1 MATVSSPGVGSG
13 LDVNTLVPALVNAVI
28 SPLQS
33 AHDNSLNITNA
44 AISNIGKIKSS
55 LASLQDALTNLSSIS
70 NMYSLT
76 TNLSDAGYF
85 TATMSSTNTNATK
98 GSYQVEVQQLAQ
110 AQSLAT
116 GYVADPNN
124 VGTGSVVIN
133 FGNYDSNNVFTP
145 NSSYTNPAVNINITG
160 SNSLAD
166 IRDAI
171 NAASSDVTASIVTDS
186 KGSRLTLTSNKT
198 GENYAMQISGGLSAL
213 NYDPAS
219 STSALSQTVA
229 AQNSLVA
236 INGLVVS
243 NSTNQLNDTVSGVN
257 INLQQA
263 QPGKIITLNVAND
276 TQKVSDAINS
286 FITQY
291 NTTASLINSLTNY
304 DSTNKVAAP
313 LQFDPQVRAL
323 KQSLAS
329 ILSTTN
335 NDPSNPI
342 QSIGDLGISL
352 DNNGL
357 LQLNQ
362 DTFNTVLTNNYQNIS
377 GLFIQSSTSA
387 GIATQMNS
395 LIDDYN
401 LVGIGQ
407 FAQKQTILDQQ
418 LQILS
423 DQQDRITSQKT
434 MLTNKY
440 MAQFTALDSLI
451 SKLKN
456 TSNFLT
462 AQVNKNNSNN

>member
-13 LDVNTLVPALVNAVI
+13 LDVSTLVPALVNAVI
-28 SPLQS
+28 TPLQT
-33 AHDNSLNITNA
+33 AHDNSLNIANA
-44 AISNIGKIKSS
+44 TISNIGKIKSS
-55 LASLQDALTNLSSIS
+55 LSSLQDALTNLSSTS

-76 TNLSDAGYF
+76 TNLSGTGYF

-116 GYVADPNN
+116 GYVANPNN
-124 VGTGSVVIN
+124 VGTGNVVIN
-133 FGNYDSNNVFTP
+133 FGSYDSNNVFTP

-160 SNSLAD
+160 SNSLTD

-171 NAASSDVTASIVTDS
+171 NAASSNVTANIVTDS

-198 GENYAMQISGGLSAL
+198 GEEYAMQISGSLSAL

-243 NSTNQLNDTVSGVN
+243 NSTNQLNDTINGIN

-304 DSTNKVAAP
+304 DSTNKAAAP

-323 KQSLAS
+323 KQSLAG
-329 ILSTTN
+329 ILNTTN
-335 NDPSNPI
+335 NDSSNPI
-342 QSIGDLGISL
+342 HTLGDLGISL

-362 DTFNTVLTNNYQNIS
+362 DDFNTALTNNYQNIS

-387 GIATQMNS
+387 GIATQMSS
-395 LIDDYN
+395 LIDNYN
-401 LVGIGQ
+401 LAGIGQ
-407 FAQKQTILDQQ
+407 FAQRQTILDQQ

-440 MAQFTALDSLI
+440 MAQFTALDTLVG
-451 SKLKN
+451 KLKS
-456 TSNFLT
+456 TSDYLT
-462 AQVNKNNSNN
+462 AQANKSSSS

>member
-1 MATVSSPGVGSG
+1 MATASSPGIGSG
-13 LDVNTLVPALVNAVI
+13 LDVNSLVPALVNAVI
-28 SPLQS
+28 SPLQT
-33 AHDNSLNITNA
+33 AHDNSLSIANTT
-44 AISNIGKIKSS
+44 ISNIGKIKSS
-55 LASLQDALTNLSSIS
+55 LSSLQDALTNLSSIS

-76 TNLSDAGYF
+76 TNLSDTGYF
-85 TATMSSTNTNATK
+85 TASMSSTNINAAK
-98 GSYQVEVQQLAQ
+98 GSYQVEVQKLAQ

-133 FGNYDSNNVFTP
+133 FGSYDSNNVFTP
-145 NSSYTNPAVNINITG
+145 NSGYTNPAVNINITG

-171 NAASSDVTASIVTDS
+171 NSASSDVTANIVTDS

-198 GENYAMQISGGLSAL
+198 GEEYAMQISGSLSAL

-219 STSALSQTVA
+219 PTSALSQTVA

-243 NSTNQLNDTVSGVN
+243 NNTNQLNDTISGVN

-263 QPGKIITLNVAND
+263 QPGKIITLNVDND
-276 TQKVSDAINS
+276 TKKVSDAINS

-291 NTTASLINSLTNY
+291 NTTASLINGLTNY
-304 DSTNKVAAP
+304 DSANKKAAP

-329 ILSTTN
+329 ILNTTN

-342 QSIGDLGISL
+342 RGLGDLGISL

-362 DTFNTVLTNNYQNIS
+362 DSFSNALANNYQNIS
-377 GLFIQSSTSA
+377 GLFIQSGTSA
-387 GIATQMNS
+387 GIATQMGN

-401 LVGIGQ
+401 LAGIGQ
-407 FAQKQTILDQQ
+407 FAKRQTILDQQ
-418 LQILS
+418 LQILG
-423 DQQDRITSQKT
+423 DQQDRISNQKK

-440 MAQFTALDSLI
+440 MAQFSALDTLLG
-451 SKLKN
+451 KLKS
-456 TSNFLT
+456 TSDYLT
-462 AQVNKNNSNN
+462 AQANKSSNG